1 MSAVHS
7 GKFYKASLPFKAL
20 RFFGRILFR
29 LMFRI
34 KVEGRHNLPH
44 EGGYI
49 IAGNHLSWIDSFLI
63 LAFCPSEPRIFFIAA
78 REEVYFPRW
87 RRIFTEKVG
96 GVIAIDRDKGLS
108 RELIEKV
115 RETLEG
121 GGVLGIFPEGDVSAI
136 ETGRIL
142 PLKRGMGM
150 FAGMSGVPI
159 VPVGFSGTK
168 ELWLG
173 KRLRMTIGVPI
184 PGEKGG
190 KDITNKQTE
199 ITAKAIAAMLTPPP
213 HIPDGPKI
221 LRKFLTEL
229 FTQEVK
235 EHPIPD

>member
-121 GGVLGIFPEGDVSAI
+121 EECLASSPKAMF
-136 ETGRIL
+136 RQ
-142 PLKRGMGM
+142 LK
-150 FAGMSGVPI
+150 
-159 VPVGFSGTK
+159 
-168 ELWLG
+168 
-173 KRLRMTIGVPI
+173 
-184 PGEKGG
+184 PG
-190 KDITNKQTE
+190 
-199 ITAKAIAAMLTPPP
+199 ASC
-213 HIPDGPKI
+213 H
-221 LRKFLTEL
+221 
-229 FTQEVK
+229 
-235 EHPIPD
+235 